1 MEDMIAQK
9 LGEELSIQNEKL
21 RQIYPSYKMT
31 PDYYC
36 LPSLYLDSENC
47 ASFHKSPDDEIQ
59 LDIRLYAR
67 KNSNNPN
74 YKYADGFT
82 LGFFRNY
89 LTKRA
94 KKKFEHL
101 PYTYHDIIINNV
113 DSGSTVHLG
122 FLDPSDSIF
131 GEKVEDIG
139 RVGIYNG
146 DQVKKSKSY
155 WCDFYFKNALQ
166 ITRLF
171 TGVDFQTAY
180 LERFNKSE
188 FKINQA
194 FKSPKEIR
202 EEAEK
207 NAKELKGNIVEISSL
222 LFFSLVVLPLILKAC
237 KG

>member
-1 MEDMIAQK
+1 MENMIALK
-9 LGEELSIQNEKL
+9 LGEELSKQNEIL
-21 RQIYPSYKMT
+21 SQIYPSNKMI
-31 PDYYC
+31 PDYYD
-36 LPSLYLDSENC
+36 LPSLYLESNNC
-47 ASFHKSPDDEIQ
+47 ASSHKSPDDEVRI
-59 LDIRLYAR
+59 DVRLYAR
-67 KNSNNPN
+67 KNSTNPDN
-74 YKYADGFT
+74 KYADGFT
-82 LGFFRNY
+82 LGFFRNNQ
-89 LTKRA
+89 TKRA

-101 PYTYHDIIINNV
+101 PYTYHDIIINND

-122 FLDPSDSIF
+122 FLDPSDSVF

-139 RVGIYNG
+139 RVGIYND

-155 WCDFYFKNALQ
+155 WCDFYLKNALQ

-194 FKSPKEIR
+194 FKSQKEIR
-202 EEAEK
+202 EEDEK
-207 NAKELKGNIVEISSL
+207 NAKEVRGNIVEISSL
-222 LFFSLVVLPLILKAC
+222 LFFALVVLPLIIKGC